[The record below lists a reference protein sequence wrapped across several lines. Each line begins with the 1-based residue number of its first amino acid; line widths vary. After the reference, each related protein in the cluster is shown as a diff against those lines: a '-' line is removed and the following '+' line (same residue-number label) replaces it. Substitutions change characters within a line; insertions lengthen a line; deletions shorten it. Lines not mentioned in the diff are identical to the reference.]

1 MAIAPRFHTVIA
13 GPARKNDPQVIEAIM
28 AEAVMPGSLVQLNA
42 SGNLAKHSTAGGSG
56 VALALQH
63 NYIGGDDIRVAVP
76 AGDTGA
82 AIMCE
87 DDVDY
92 HMLVKAGQVLLENE
106 GLVSAGDGTLQKSTT
121 PDTDVVLFFSREKI
135 TVSTEAQLVKVRKSG
150 KATA

>member
-1 MAIAPRFHTVIA
+1 MALAPRFHTVIA

-28 AEAVMPGSLVQLNA
+28 AADVMPGSLVMLD
-42 SGNLAKHSTAGGSG
+42 STGKLAVHSTAGGAG

-63 NYIGGDDIRVAVP
+63 NYIGGGDIRDAVP

-92 HMLVKAGQVLLENE
+92 HMRVKAGEVLLENE
-106 GLVSAGDGTLQKSTT
+106 GLVSAGDGTLKKSAT
-121 PDTDVVLFFSREKI
+121 PDTDVVLFYSREKI
-135 TVSTEAQLVKVRKSG
+135 TVSAEVQLVKVRKSG

>member
-1 MAIAPRFHTVIA
+1 MALAPHFHTVIA

-28 AEAVMPGSLVQLNA
+28 AAAVKPGSLVMLD
-42 SGNLAKHSTAGGSG
+42 STGKLAVHATAGGAG

-63 NYIGGDDIRVAVP
+63 NYIGVGDIRDSVP
-76 AGDTGA
+76 EGDTGA

-92 HMLVKAGQVLLENE
+92 HMLVKASQVLLENE
-106 GLVSAGDGTLQKSTT
+106 GLVSAGDGTLQKSAAPT
-121 PDTDVVLFFSREKI
+121 TDVVLFYSREKI
-135 TVSTEAQLVKVRKSG
+135 TVGAEAQLVKVRKSG

>member
-1 MAIAPRFHTVIA
+1 MLDST
-13 GPARKNDPQVIEAIM
+13 GKL
-28 AEAVMPGSLVQLNA
+28 AVHNE
-42 SGNLAKHSTAGGSG
+42 AGGAG

-63 NYIGGDDIRVAVP
+63 NYIGGGDIRDLVP

-92 HMLVKAGQVLLENE
+92 HMLVKASQVLLENE
-106 GLVSAGDGTLQKSTT
+106 GLVSAGDGTLQKAAT
-121 PDTDVVLFFSREKI
+121 PDTDVVLYYSREKI
-135 TVSTEAQLVKVRKSG
+135 TVGAEAQLVKVRKSG

>member
-1 MAIAPRFHTVIA
+1 MALAPRFHTVIA

-28 AEAVMPGSLVQLNA
+28 AAAIKPGSLVMLDSTGKIA
-42 SGNLAKHSTAGGSG
+42 VHSTAGGSG
-56 VALALQH
+56 VALVLQH
-63 NYIGGDDIRVAVP
+63 NYIGGGDIRDSVP

-92 HMLVKAGQVLLENE
+92 HMLVKAGDVLLENE
-106 GLVSAGDGTLQKSTT
+106 GLISNGDGTLAKSAAPTT
-121 PDTDVVLFFSREKI
+121 DKVLFFSREKI
-135 TVSTEAQLVKVRKSG
+135 TVGAEAQLVKVRKSG

>member
-1 MAIAPRFHTVIA
+1 MALAPRFHTVIA

-28 AEAVMPGSLVQLNA
+28 AAAVKPGSLVMLD
-42 SGNLAKHSTAGGSG
+42 STGKLAVHNVAGGAG

-63 NYIGGDDIRVAVP
+63 NYIGGGDIRDAVP

-92 HMLVKAGQVLLENE
+92 HMLVKAGEVLLVTAHWPSRPLQQPTRSSSFHAKRSP
-106 GLVSAGDGTLQKSTT
+106 LVLKPSS
-121 PDTDVVLFFSREKI
+121 
-135 TVSTEAQLVKVRKSG
+135 
-150 KATA
+150 

>member
-1 MAIAPRFHTVIA
+1 MALAPRFHTVIA

-28 AEAVMPGSLVQLNA
+28 AAAVKPGSLVMLD
-42 SGNLAKHSTAGGSG
+42 STGKLAVHNVAGGAG

-63 NYIGGDDIRVAVP
+63 NYIGGGDIRDAVP

-92 HMLVKAGQVLLENE
+92 HMLVKAG
-106 GLVSAGDGTLQKSTT
+106 LVSAGDGTLAKSTT
-121 PDTDVVLFFSREKI
+121 PATDQVLFFSREKI
-135 TVSTEAQLVKVRKSG
+135 TVGAEAQLVKVRKSG